1 MQRDALV
8 RTGDEK
14 STGASRR
21 EGEGGEERRREA
33 VRETSAFKV
42 ANFRSME
49 WRSLKYVFSR
59 RRVYRVTYGDAV
71 GRV

>member
-1 MQRDALV
+1 MKSQRARV
-8 RTGDEK
+8 G
-14 STGASRR
+14 

>member
-8 RTGDEK
+8 RAGDEK
-14 STGASRR
+14 STGGGRGR
-21 EGEGGEERRREA
+21 GEEERRREA

-42 ANFRSME
+42 ANFRSTE
-49 WRSLKYVFSR
+49 WRSLKYVFFR

>member
-8 RTGDEK
+8 RAGDEK

-21 EGEGGEERRREA
+21 GERGEERRREA

>member
-8 RTGDEK
+8 RAGDEK

-21 EGEGGEERRREA
+21 GGRGREERRREA

-59 RRVYRVTYGDAV
+59 RRFYRVTYGDAV